1 MNALSRVTDAQVDA
15 ICEAF
20 TSVSWPLGRD
30 DFAALAERLGWQL
43 KLETS
48 SGVQHRSGY
57 SVNLPTVRSL
67 VADEAVSQVVIAV
80 SDKSDDSR
88 ALRSAADEL
97 QSALS
102 GRCGQPSGSQDGDH
116 RWELGNGGRLWLRTV
131 PKKVLLVVESQR
143 FADVERGEERLGIG
157 PDLTL
162 GAGDG
167 TD

>member
-1 MNALSRVTDAQVDA
+1 MDALSRVTDAQVDA
-15 ICEAF
+15 VCDAF
-20 TSVSWPLGRD
+20 ASVSWPLGRD
-30 DFAALAERLGWQL
+30 DFGALAERHGWQL

-57 SVNLPTVRSL
+57 SVSLPTVRSL
-67 VADEAVSQVVIAV
+67 VADDAISQVVIAV

-88 ALRSAADEL
+88 ALRRAADEL
-97 QSALS
+97 QSALR
-102 GRCGQPSGSQDGDH
+102 GRCGQSSGSRDGDH
-116 RWELGNGGRLWLRTV
+116 YWELGNGGRIWLRTV

-157 PDLTL
+157 PDRTL
-162 GAGDG
+162 GADDG

>member
-20 TSVSWPLGRD
+20 ASVTWPLGRD
-30 DFAALAERLGWQL
+30 DFAALAERLRWQL

-67 VADEAVSQVVIAV
+67 VALDAIAQVTIAV

-88 ALRSAADEL
+88 ALRNAADEL

-116 RWELGNGGRLWLRTV
+116 YWELANGGRIWLRTV

-162 GAGDG
+162 GAGGG